1 MGRPYSG
8 LHVRYSDNTPE
19 KAMNG
24 IFRPRWHI
32 VFSSGNQANS
42 ARLKARWLVF
52 LVWTTLK
59 ASLQQGFSSQK
70 CSFFY
75 KNRYWIPNIL
85 VDVQWKYRYSLTF
98 LIQPIEV
105 FYVMH
110 WAIGSVEIGVK
121 NNVEI
126 ALIITE
132 LCCIPKLVRGWQLR
146 SFRSH
151 LSIFI

>member
-24 IFRPRWHI
+24 IFHPRWHI

-59 ASLQQGFSSQK
+59 ASLQQGFNSHK
-70 CSFFY
+70 CSFSIGIDTES
-75 KNRYWIPNIL
+75 RIL
-85 VDVQWKYRYSLTF
+85 
-98 LIQPIEV
+98 
-105 FYVMH
+105 
-110 WAIGSVEIGVK
+110 
-121 NNVEI
+121 
-126 ALIITE
+126 
-132 LCCIPKLVRGWQLR
+132 
-146 SFRSH
+146 
-151 LSIFI
+151 

>member
-1 MGRPYSG
+1 MI
-8 LHVRYSDNTPE
+8 HVIACPHYFSPGIFGCFKNYLSKVYCTRDFILRHATFEFNTIENILIHTKRKTTATWAGPIVVCMCVIATIRSE

-59 ASLQQGFSSQK
+59 AQASLQQGFFSQK

-75 KNRYWIPNIL
+75 KNRY
-85 VDVQWKYRYSLTF
+85 
-98 LIQPIEV
+98 
-105 FYVMH
+105 
-110 WAIGSVEIGVK
+110 
-121 NNVEI
+121 
-126 ALIITE
+126 
-132 LCCIPKLVRGWQLR
+132 
-146 SFRSH
+146 
-151 LSIFI
+151 